1 MWSNHSKYCFS
12 SRVSVQYIWKKTS
25 LKPPLGW
32 QKLQISPNRTNTIIW
47 ACSMDSNLFVLQ
59 KPCSKKQ
66 RKFDKLIGS
75 IYGIF
80 TYIYLTFL
88 WSISV
93 ARIFLWQ
100 VFVKKN
106 PQHAEPLPQV
116 CVLYKVPVVTF
127 PTNAWNIW
135 WFRNPAFTTW
145 GWYVVEIPLSPL
157 FTWWTIHPRWLFWDF
172 RPTTT
177 STNKKDPSTNR
188 TAVLR
193 NGILI
198 SFPWA

>member
-1 MWSNHSKYCFS
+1 MTKTANISKSDKYNNLSMFNGLKSLCFTKTMLEKTT
-12 SRVSVQYIWKKTS
+12 QIWQTHR
-25 LKPPLGW
+25 
-32 QKLQISPNRTNTIIW
+32 INIW
-47 ACSMDSNLFVLQ
+47 H
-59 KPCSKKQ
+59 
-66 RKFDKLIGS
+66 
-75 IYGIF
+75 
-80 TYIYLTFL
+80 IYLHLLDF
-88 WSISV
+88 
-93 ARIFLWQ
+93 
-100 VFVKKN
+100 FVVNFCCADLLMASACEKN